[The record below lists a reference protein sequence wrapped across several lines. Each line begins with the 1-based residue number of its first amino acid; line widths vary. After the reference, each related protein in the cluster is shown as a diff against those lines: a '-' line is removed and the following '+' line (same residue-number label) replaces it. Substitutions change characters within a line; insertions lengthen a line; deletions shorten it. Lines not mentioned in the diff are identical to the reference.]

1 MMSAVFRLLP
11 RAAMVF
17 VFGVSL
23 LSGPQVWAQKPDAA
37 PGKPQWRVAAEQN
50 QGAAGPSKNRKEP
63 AEEKADEAQEKTPAG
78 IGFFRDAHREA
89 VTGYYAPRMA
99 AGKCPPG
106 LAKKN
111 NGCLPPGI
119 AKKWTMGQP
128 LPSGVTPNSL
138 PEELRRRLGLPPAG
152 YEYGRVDDDVVLIEI
167 ATRKVVDA
175 IFGLSGR

>member
-1 MMSAVFRLLP
+1 MSAFSRPLP
-11 RAAMVF
+11 RFALAF
-17 VFGVSL
+17 VFGAFL
-23 LSGPQVWAQKPDAA
+23 LSGGAVLAQKPDAA
-37 PGKPQWRVAAEQN
+37 SGKPQWTAADQRP
-50 QGAAGPSKNRKEP
+50 GAPGQSKKEKGA
-63 AEEKADEAQEKTPAG
+63 AEEKTDRPQDGGPAG
-78 IGFFRDAHREA
+78 IGFFRDNHREA
-89 VTGYYAPRMA
+89 VTGYFAPRMA

-119 AKKWTMGQP
+119 AKKWAMGQP

-152 YEYGRVDDDVVLIEI
+152 HEYGRVDDDVVLLEI